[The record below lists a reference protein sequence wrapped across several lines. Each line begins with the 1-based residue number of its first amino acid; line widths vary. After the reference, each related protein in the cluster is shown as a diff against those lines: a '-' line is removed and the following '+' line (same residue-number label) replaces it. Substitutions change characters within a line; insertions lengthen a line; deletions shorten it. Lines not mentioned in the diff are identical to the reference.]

1 VSLLRRLKVPAS
13 ESQLGLTLAVS
24 LVFMAALLLCLV
36 WQANVIAFQQEMI
49 RYLWDLKNAS

>member
-1 VSLLRRLKVPAS
+1 MSLLRRLKVPAS